1 MADGPSSLDVALT
14 TIPSST
20 QPHVDDTQNLST
32 NRNLDNN
39 HSLNDNQESLR
50 SPGPA
55 TPQSMGARSTSSEE
69 STTNRPSSNPS
80 GMPTTSNRS
89 PPDGEANATTSG
101 LAQGQ
106 KLQTMQREDSLD
118 TDVKVNIGQSNQFY
132 FKTHTHTHIYTVIM

>member
-1 MADGPSSLDVALT
+1 MADGPSST
-14 TIPSST
+14 R
-20 QPHVDDTQNLST
+20 PHVDDTQNLST
-32 NRNLDNN
+32 NRNSDNN
-39 HSLNDNQESLR
+39 YSLNDNQESLR

-55 TPQSMGARSTSSEE
+55 TPQSMGARCTSSEE

-106 KLQTMQREDSLD
+106 RLQTMPSLD
-118 TDVKVNIGQSNQFY
+118 IDVKVNIGQSNQCY
-132 FKTHTHTHIYTVIM
+132 FKTSTHARTHTHRSAQVY

>member
-1 MADGPSSLDVALT
+1 MADGPSST
-14 TIPSST
+14 R
-20 QPHVDDTQNLST
+20 PHVDDTQNLST
-32 NRNLDNN
+32 NRNSDNN
-39 HSLNDNQESLR
+39 YSLNDNQESLR

-69 STTNRPSSNPS
+69 STTNRPSSSPS

-106 KLQTMQREDSLD
+106 RLQTMQREDSRD
-118 TDVKVNIGQSNQFY
+118 INVKVNIGQSNQCY
-132 FKTHTHTHIYTVIM
+132 FKTHTHTYIHSYYVTSNIIIRL